1 MPKPVEVKVIEN
13 SRLYLKYS
21 DGISGEIS
29 LANLLSEEGYPE
41 LKDPEYLNKVS
52 IDSKSNDPS
61 WPNGASL
68 CKNAIYKQLELKK
81 LLEILHIDIDKI

>member
-13 SRLYLKYS
+13 SRLYVKYS

-29 LANLLSEEGYPE
+29 LANLLNEEGYPE
-41 LKDPEYLNKVS
+41 LKDPEYLNKVF
-52 IDSKSNDPS
+52 IDPKSNDAV

-81 LLEILHIDIDKI
+81 LMEKFHIDIDKL